1 MSASKLAAHQ
11 ASAIASQSAASSS
24 TSSTTSSV
32 ADRELF
38 FATKYRNFGLF
49 VTHLAEYLPDAETW
63 ATALRTMPLIAF
75 KLQARG
81 YFAAAIEAHLRGDNQ
96 GRDCAASAVIRQ
108 QANDNGVVLT
118 KIRAEDYSRLLRYA
132 SLFSILLAEDFAS
145 EQ

>member
-1 MSASKLAAHQ
+1 MSASKLAAQQ
-11 ASAIASQSAASSS
+11 ASATASQSAVSSS
-24 TSSTTSSV
+24 ETTPIYE
-32 ADRELF
+32 REAF

-49 VTHLAEYLPDAETW
+49 VTHLADYLPEAGPW

-75 KLQARG
+75 KLQARS